1 MNIYLFNYLFI
12 YLMKNPLFINS
23 LLQNIRFLYLDRQI
37 LKRNHR

>member
-1 MNIYLFNYLFI
+1 
-12 YLMKNPLFINS
+12 MKNPLFIIL